1 MLKTPI
7 ALSITLDAKLNKDD
21 RYLPLSESNE
31 ALLVAALPNEG
42 DYTYL
47 TIREPSGAEVV
58 KVTNSC
64 SVFTV
69 DRGEDG
75 TDARTA
81 PRGSCVR
88 WEMTP
93 QQVKDLICNYDCCAD
108 GECPCE
114 AVAAGGITV
123 PTGVLNHAWNG
134 SAVFTGD
141 VPMQIAV
148 SGMPAWMKATVYQN
162 SVQLEGTPNVAGKS
176 EITVAATNCDGK
188 LSIQTAT
195 LTVNAS

>member
-7 ALSITLDAKLNKDD
+7 ALSITLADKLGKDD

-31 ALLVAALPNEG
+31 ALLVAAIPNEG
-42 DYTYL
+42 DYCYL

-58 KVTNSC
+58 KVTNTC
-64 SVFTV
+64 GVFTI

-93 QQVKDLICNYDCCAD
+93 QQVKDLICNYNCCED
-108 GECPCE
+108 GDCPCE
-114 AVAAGGITV
+114 AVGAGGITV
-123 PTGVLNHAWNG
+123 PTGIVNQAWNG

-141 VPMQIAV
+141 APMQIAV
-148 SGMPAWMKATVYQN
+148 SGMPSWMKATVYQN
-162 SVQLEGTPNVAGKS
+162 SVQLEGTPNFAGTS

-188 LSIQTAT
+188 LSIQTAK
-195 LTVNAS
+195 LTVNAP